1 MEISRKRL
9 EWARPARAAYEATI
23 ARIAGEDIH
32 TASLVEGRVARSLA
46 LLQVH
51 PLLGTPSVHGQLG
64 QSLLLLVSSPKP
76 HNHQHEDARNDGVE
90 HDHVD
95 AEFGS
100 GYRTQGRH

>member
-51 PLLGTPSVHGQLG
+51 PLLGTPSVLVGRRTYAIPNTGH
-64 QSLLLLVSSPKP
+64 SLTYRVTR
-76 HNHQHEDARNDGVE
+76 DAILILRW
-90 HDHVD
+90 
-95 AEFGS
+95 
-100 GYRTQGRH
+100 YRQRQNVPR